1 MRYTAI
7 ALIQFVRP
15 DNAVDKSG
23 KEVTN
28 PMDLK
33 TAVKQI
39 RAGEVSP
46 LYLCYG
52 TEKYRMKEFVT
63 MLEHELIEEDQRAF
77 AIAHYDLAETPV
89 ELVVE
94 EAETAPFLAER
105 KLIIVRDSTLFI
117 AGKESTKIEHRVEKL
132 LEYLGNPADYS
143 VLVFL
148 AYAEKL
154 DERKKVVKSFK
165 AKAPVIAFA
174 PMGENELAGWV
185 SKQFGKSSVSIGS
198 DAVDMLL
205 KRAGTSLG
213 SLSAEIEKLSLFA
226 GSGGTV
232 RSGDVEQLVAIG
244 TEQSVFVLVEHIANL
259 KLQQALSV
267 FYDLLKQREEPIK
280 IVSLIARQFRIM
292 LQVKEMS
299 GQNYSQQQMAG
310 QLGLHPYAVKIAS
323 EQAKRFEAARLRG
336 ILASIAKL
344 DHEIKT
350 GAVDK
355 VFGLEMFLLKLGA

>member
-1 MRYTAI
+1 
-7 ALIQFVRP
+7 
-15 DNAVDKSG
+15 
-23 KEVTN
+23 
-28 PMDLK
+28 MDLK

-52 TEKYRMKEFVT
+52 TEKYRMKEFVA
-63 MLEHELIEEDQRAF
+63 MLESELIEEDQRAF
-77 AIAHYDLAETPV
+77 AVAHYDLAETPV

-105 KLIIVRDSTLFI
+105 KLIVVRDSTIFI
-117 AGKESTKIEHRVEKL
+117 AGKESAKIEHRVEKL

-148 AYAEKL
+148 AYADKL

-165 AKAPVIAFA
+165 AAAPVISFA
-174 PMGENELAGWV
+174 PMSENELSGWV
-185 SKQFGKSSVSIGS
+185 TKQFGKSSVSIGS
-198 DAVDMLL
+198 ETVDVLL

-213 SLSAEIEKLSLFA
+213 ALSAEIEKLSLFA
-226 GSGGTV
+226 GAGGSV
-232 RSGDVEQLVAIG
+232 GSADVEKLVAIG
-244 TEQSVFVLVEHIANL
+244 TEQSVFVLIEHIANL
-259 KLQQALSV
+259 KLQQAMAI

-310 QLGLHPYAVKIAS
+310 QLGLHPYAVKIAA
-323 EQAKRFEAARLRG
+323 EQAKRFEPSRLRG

>member
-1 MRYTAI
+1 
-7 ALIQFVRP
+7 
-15 DNAVDKSG
+15 
-23 KEVTN
+23 
-28 PMDLK
+28 MDLK
-33 TAVKQI
+33 TAVKQVK
-39 RAGEVSP
+39 AGDISP

-52 TEKYRMKEFVT
+52 TEKYRMKEFVA
-63 MLEHELIEEDQRAF
+63 MLENELIPEDQKSF
-77 AIAHYDLAETPV
+77 AVAHYDLAETPI

-105 KLIIVRDSTLFI
+105 KLIVVRDSTLFM
-117 AGKESTKIEHRVEKL
+117 AGKESTKVEHRVEKL

-154 DERKKVVKSFK
+154 DERKKLVKSFK
-165 AKAPVIAFA
+165 ASASVIPFT
-174 PMGENELAGWV
+174 PMGEGELSGWV
-185 SKQFGKSSVSIGS
+185 TKQFGKSSVTLSQ
-198 DAVDMLL
+198 DAADMLL

-213 SLSAEIEKLSLFA
+213 TLSAEIEKLSLFA
-226 GSGGTV
+226 GAGGSV
-232 RSGDVEQLVAIG
+232 SADDVEKLVAIG
-244 TEQSVFVLVEHIANL
+244 TEQSVFVLIEHIANL
-259 KLQQALSV
+259 KLQQALNI

-299 GQNYSQQQMAG
+299 GQNYSQQQIAG

-323 EQAKRFEAARLRG
+323 EQARRFETARLRR

>member
-1 MRYTAI
+1 
-7 ALIQFVRP
+7 
-15 DNAVDKSG
+15 
-23 KEVTN
+23 
-28 PMDLK
+28 MDLK

-39 RAGEVSP
+39 KAGEVSP

-52 TEKYRMKEFVT
+52 TEKYRMKEFVSL
-63 MLEHELIEEDQRAF
+63 LENELIAEDQRAF
-77 AIAHYDLAETPV
+77 AIANYDLAETPI
-89 ELVVE
+89 EMVVE
-94 EAETAPFLAER
+94 EAETAPFLSER
-105 KLIIVRDSTLFI
+105 KLIVVRDSSLFI
-117 AGKESTKIEHRVEKL
+117 AGKESTKVEHRVEKL

-143 VLVFL
+143 VLLFL

-154 DERKKVVKSFK
+154 DERKKLVKAFK
-165 AKAPVIAFA
+165 ASAPVISFA
-174 PMGENELAGWV
+174 PMGESELSGWIA
-185 SKQFGKSSVSIGS
+185 KEFAKSSVSITP
-198 DAVDMLL
+198 DAAGMLL
-205 KRAGTSLG
+205 KRAGTSLA
-213 SLSAEIEKLSLFA
+213 SLSGEIEKLSLFA
-226 GSGGTV
+226 GRGG
-232 RSGDVEQLVAIG
+232 SIEAGDVEKLVAIG

-259 KLQQALSV
+259 KLQQALGV

-280 IVSLIARQFRIM
+280 IVSLIARQFRII

-323 EQAKRFEAARLRG
+323 EQARRFEMARLRR
-336 ILASIAKL
+336 ILSSIAKL

>member
-1 MRYTAI
+1 MT
-7 ALIQFVRP
+7 
-15 DNAVDKSG
+15 D
-23 KEVTN
+23 T
-28 PMDLK
+28 K

-39 RAGEVSP
+39 RAGEVAP

-52 TEKYRMKEFVT
+52 TEKYRIKEFVT
-63 MLEHELIEEDQRAF
+63 LLEEELIEEDQRDF
-77 AIAHYDLAETPV
+77 AIIHYDLAETPV

-94 EAETAPFLAER
+94 EAETAPFLADR
-105 KLIIVRDSTLFI
+105 KLIVVRDSTIFI

-132 LEYLGNPADYS
+132 LEYLGNPTDYS

-148 AYAEKL
+148 AYADKL
-154 DERKKVVKSFK
+154 DERKKVVKAFK
-165 AKAPVIAFA
+165 AAAPVLSFA
-174 PMGENELAGWV
+174 PMNENELLGWIT
-185 SKQFGKSSVSIGS
+185 KQFGNHSVSIGS
-198 DAVDMLL
+198 SAVEMLL
-205 KRAGTSLG
+205 KRAGTSLAG
-213 SLSAEIEKLSLFA
+213 LSVEIEKLSLFA
-226 GSGGTV
+226 GNGG
-232 RSGDVEQLVAIG
+232 SIEPSDVEKLVSIG

-259 KLQQALSV
+259 KLQQAMAI

-323 EQAKRFEAARLRG
+323 EQAKRFESNRLRH

-355 VFGLEMFLLKLGA
+355 VFGLEMFLLRLGA